1 MDRSGKLWFVDEMKQ
16 YQTRNKIHEQKRS
29 EERIQK
35 IVWIFFHLA
44 FCLWELQSI
53 SMCIFS
59 CSWFSTAATAL
70 EIRTVFSA
78 IAVFQST
85 AIQFNGVYSKD
96 TFENLSKSVKDS
108 QCCLAVIFS
117 SSSVSFILT
126 MKYAIYLH
134 VCVAHRFYLIEL
146 RLHKYV
152 RTHDAC
158 TIHENLILASRR
170 RKKTHMR
177 HESVVICIPI
187 GEKWSS
193 KCSNILTPN
202 MQNEKRGKHQDI
214 ATHPLFIQMSVH
226 ISFCC
231 DQADTIC
238 TLTFHLKRKK
248 IEKQKE
254 PATPAKMSCQL
265 LLFNAIL
272 QRTWKIR
279 NSHAWKTIT
288 QAWCMYIVHSWN
300 DDGLVFSLNG
310 SISARSSCVYSAV
323 CKQ

>member
-1 MDRSGKLWFVDEMKQ
+1 MKQ

-35 IVWIFFHLA
+35 IVRIFFHLA
-44 FCLWELQSI
+44 FCLCELQSI

-85 AIQFNGVYSKD
+85 TIQFNGVYSKD

-170 RKKTHMR
+170 GKKTHMR

-202 MQNEKRGKHQDI
+202 MQNEKKRKTPGHCHTSSVYSNECAYIILLWSSRHYLYTYFPFEKEENWKTKRTYNTSKNVVPI
-214 ATHPLFIQMSVH
+214 AVVQCNFTKNMENSKFTCVKDNHASLMYVH
-226 ISFCC
+226 
-231 DQADTIC
+231 C
-238 TLTFHLKRKK
+238 TQLKRWRSRFFF
-248 IEKQKE
+248 EWQCC
-254 PATPAKMSCQL
+254 S
-265 LLFNAIL
+265 FFV
-272 QRTWKIR
+272 R
-279 NSHAWKTIT
+279 
-288 QAWCMYIVHSWN
+288 
-300 DDGLVFSLNG
+300 VFSCLQTIKSNQT
-310 SISARSSCVYSAV
+310 
-323 CKQ
+323 KQ

>member
-1 MDRSGKLWFVDEMKQ
+1 MRVWWFAFQLEKSGLANAQTYSHRTCKMK
-16 YQTRNKIHEQKRS
+16 
-29 EERIQK
+29 
-35 IVWIFFHLA
+35 
-44 FCLWELQSI
+44 
-53 SMCIFS
+53 
-59 CSWFSTAATAL
+59 
-70 EIRTVFSA
+70 
-78 IAVFQST
+78 
-85 AIQFNGVYSKD
+85 
-96 TFENLSKSVKDS
+96 
-108 QCCLAVIFS
+108 
-117 SSSVSFILT
+117 
-126 MKYAIYLH
+126 
-134 VCVAHRFYLIEL
+134 
-146 RLHKYV
+146 
-152 RTHDAC
+152 
-158 TIHENLILASRR
+158 
-170 RKKTHMR
+170 
-177 HESVVICIPI
+177 
-187 GEKWSS
+187 
-193 KCSNILTPN
+193 
-202 MQNEKRGKHQDI
+202 KRGKHQDI

-310 SISARSSCVYSAV
+310 NAARSLCVYSAV
-323 CKQ
+323 CKQSNLIKLSSKQTKNTCK